1 MQKLNNENYKMM
13 KKQNDKKF
21 EVLKMIIFV
30 LSQYFDLSFAEFFH

>member
-1 MQKLNNENYKMM
+1 MM

-21 EVLKMIIFV
+21 EMLKMIIFV